1 MSLSTNSVLEALR
14 EIKPVLNEKFGVA
27 RLALFGSFARGEA
40 TDASDIDLLVGFE
53 PDARPTL
60 FSLADMDAFIER
72 RLGRHVD
79 TVPESCVN
87 PRLEPYIRS
96 DLLVV

>member
-1 MSLSTNSVLEALR
+1 MSLSTASVLEVLR
-14 EIKPVLNEKFGVA
+14 QIKPILSEQFGVA
-27 RLALFGSFARGEA
+27 RLALFGSFARGDA

-60 FSLADMDAFIER
+60 FSLADMDALIER
-72 RLGRHVD
+72 HVGRHVD
-79 TVPESCVN
+79 SVPESCVN
-87 PRLEPYIRS
+87 PRLESFIRS